1 MLLTDNEIT
10 LRIFEKKDINNKI
23 NWINDE
29 KNNQFLHYDIPI
41 TYEKTLL
48 WFDSKNNDNRC
59 DLVIEYQGIEVGL
72 IGLIAIDKINGK
84 AEFYISMGEQR
95 FKRKGIATHA
105 TKMLLEYAFDALC
118 LNKVYLNVDAENEA
132 ACRLY
137 EKVGFKCE
145 GVFLKDILHRGR
157 LVDRKR
163 YSMLKEDFCKS
174 RGVQMNILILS
185 VGTRNKIV
193 QYFKNAIGGSGNV
206 IVTDCSLMAPAI
218 YEADRYYQVPKVTDK
233 GYLEKVLE
241 ICEKEKIQ
249 AVLSLIDTE
258 LSLLAKEKQRFEAV
272 GTMVVGSSYELC
284 ELCLNKWEMY
294 KWLVAHNYKCA
305 KSYISK
311 EEFFEAVEKGEINYP
326 VFIKPICGSASIAI
340 SKVYDRQTV
349 ELLFTHSDGLMIQ
362 EYLNGQEIG
371 ADCYIDMISKE
382 LVSVFTKKKLI
393 MRAGETDKAVSFK
406 DEKLFRLIESF
417 VSTAGFKGQIDIDIF
432 EINGE
437 YYISEVN
444 PRFGGGY
451 PHAYEC
457 GCDHTKLIINNLNG
471 TKNSKNIG
479 AYEDGIYMMK
489 YNEIKTTKI

>member
-1 MLLTDNEIT
+1 MNVLL
-10 LRIFEKKDINNKI
+10 
-23 NWINDE
+23 
-29 KNNQFLHYDIPI
+29 
-41 TYEKTLL
+41 
-48 WFDSKNNDNRC
+48 
-59 DLVIEYQGIEVGL
+59 
-72 IGLIAIDKINGK
+72 
-84 AEFYISMGEQR
+84 
-95 FKRKGIATHA
+95 
-105 TKMLLEYAFDALC
+105 
-118 LNKVYLNVDAENEA
+118 
-132 ACRLY
+132 
-137 EKVGFKCE
+137 
-145 GVFLKDILHRGR
+145 
-157 LVDRKR
+157 
-163 YSMLKEDFCKS
+163 
-174 RGVQMNILILS
+174 LS

-193 QYFKNAIGGSGNV
+193 QYFKKAVGDEGKV
-206 IVTDCSLMAPAI
+206 VAMDCSLMAPAI

-471 TKNSKNIG
+471 TKNNKNIG